1 MYIIKVFFISYTICL
16 LGACRQSS
24 TPLED
29 ALVRSGDNRKELEK
43 VLSFYSTEESD
54 SLKLRAAIFLITNMP
69 GHHFYDGE
77 LVRKFHDSARINR
90 NISFFTKKTG
100 DILLGQSALVKR
112 TSLCIEDIKII
123 TSGYLIQHIEASFKL
138 RDKLPW
144 LQETSFDTFFALRVA
159 LSG

>member
-24 TPLED
+24 TSLED

-90 NISFFTKKTG
+90 NISFFTKKKLHSNCEINFLGYKRLVLILFCTTCCLIGLIKKPWIIGEILYLYQG
-100 DILLGQSALVKR
+100 DI
-112 TSLCIEDIKII
+112 
-123 TSGYLIQHIEASFKL
+123 
-138 RDKLPW
+138 
-144 LQETSFDTFFALRVA
+144 
-159 LSG
+159 